1 MIRRPPRST
10 QSRSSAASD
19 VYKRQ
24 KLHDRRIP
32 NGQVGVGVSP
42 VKFKLYATPPLL
54 EAAMTVLQ
62 TVDYHGPH
70 LYRPQNGKG
79 CGSCMGVLL
88 MSRLVAAADCVRTD
102 VISWSQYRAASRV
115 RGRHFD
121 VGRRLLA
128 DGRRRPPTHH
138 AHWTD
143 VCRRLLRRSDPR
155 QPRLSRRPPGDHDRQ
170 RLAQVRA
177 RWLL

>member
-1 MIRRPPRST
+1 
-10 QSRSSAASD
+10 
-19 VYKRQ
+19 
-24 KLHDRRIP
+24 
-32 NGQVGVGVSP
+32 

-62 TVDYHGPH
+62 TVAYHGPH

-155 QPRLSRRPPGDHDRQ
+155 QPRLSRRPPGD
-170 RLAQVRA
+170 LTVRDWPRFA
-177 RWLL
+177 RAGSYNVSGRVRENVCNNSKNVESHVFLIFKKNVKHSV